1 MQPHGPPGLGSG
13 GGLSAWRGK
22 GSDPI
27 GTRYIMSI
35 IYIIVFLLE
44 KQQEVHME
52 LWLNAGVSHDLLH
65 LGQIHRIGEER
76 GAGLTGGLGG

>member
-13 GGLSAWRGK
+13 GGLSAGRGK
-22 GSDPI
+22 GSDPIRSDPI

-52 LWLNAGVSHDLLH
+52 LWLNAGVSDDLFH
-65 LGQIHRIGEER
+65 QVDR
-76 GAGLTGGLGG
+76 

>member
-13 GGLSAWRGK
+13 GGLSAWREK

-52 LWLNAGVSHDLLH
+52 LWLNAGVSDDLLH
-65 LGQIHRIGEER
+65 QVDR
-76 GAGLTGGLGG
+76 